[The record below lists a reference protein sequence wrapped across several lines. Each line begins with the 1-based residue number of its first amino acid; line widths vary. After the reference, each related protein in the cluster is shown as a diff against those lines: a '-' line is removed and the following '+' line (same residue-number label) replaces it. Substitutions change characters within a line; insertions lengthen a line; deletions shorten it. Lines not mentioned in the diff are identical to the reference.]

1 MSFAASTA
9 PGAKQQ
15 FVSSKRYG
23 RLKKI
28 ITPKTRQWGNEAEHD
43 SMKKFTPSKLK
54 AISGSN
60 KQEYIASKP
69 AFSSQ
74 TSTGENTKGIKSIN
88 VTSNQNDKGIRR
100 HKHKH
105 DTEKEMGPSKDDTGG
120 VNEFGNIGGKIVG
133 NNIYITS
140 VKKYKEIL
148 FQRKHYEQ
156 RIEQLETDLKE
167 VLAFYENL
175 YKENDILKQKL
186 NVDDQIV
193 AEPYKTVLNDRDVL
207 RTAEASYKKRISQ
220 LEKELKIKIKEN
232 NAFRLEIKQLKL
244 ENKKLYE
251 DIKRLVGQLSES
263 DPDLGTETI
272 QNEIYWEN
280 KPNKSEVHWL
290 MKKKL
295 KSREP
300 QTNPKQ
306 IGPSERHKG
315 GYVS

>member
-23 RLKKI
+23 RLKKM
-28 ITPKTRQWGNEAEHD
+28 ITPKTRQWGNEIEHD
-43 SMKKFTPSKLK
+43 SMKKLTPLNSK
-54 AISGSN
+54 AISSSN
-60 KQEYIASKP
+60 KQDLPSSQHIL
-69 AFSSQ
+69 SSQ
-74 TSTGENTKGIKSIN
+74 TSAGEDTN
-88 VTSNQNDKGIRR
+88 VMKPTNLSQTENDKKGIRR
-100 HKHKH
+100 HRHKH
-105 DTEKEMGPSKDDTGG
+105 DEKDVSPSKDDTGG
-120 VNEFGNIGGKIVG
+120 KIVG
-133 NNIYITS
+133 NTVYITS
-140 VKKYKEIL
+140 VKKYKEML

-175 YKENDILKQKL
+175 YKENEILKQKL

-220 LEKELKIKIKEN
+220 LEKELKIKVKEN
-232 NAFRLEIKQLKL
+232 NAFKLEIKQLKL

-263 DPDLGTETI
+263 NPDKGTETI

-290 MKKKL
+290 MNKKL

-300 QTNPKQ
+300 PINPKRN
-306 IGPSERHKG
+306 GPSEKNNG
-315 GYVS
+315 GNIS